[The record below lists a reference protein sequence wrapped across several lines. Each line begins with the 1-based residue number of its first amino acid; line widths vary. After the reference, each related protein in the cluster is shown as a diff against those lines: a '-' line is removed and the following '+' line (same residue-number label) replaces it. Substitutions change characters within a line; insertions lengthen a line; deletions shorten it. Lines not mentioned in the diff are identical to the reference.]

1 MYSSGVAFFKDTGK
15 RGIGIVIKQKL
26 NTELTYIAFLK
37 TKQNKKMQ
45 PPAPWLKSLMFWS
58 ELIVSFVYHVAH
70 FACYLWFELPYFEV
84 YAKLEG
90 FQCGGN

>member
-26 NTELTYIAFLK
+26 NTELTYIPFLK

-45 PPAPWLKSLMFWS
+45 PPAP
-58 ELIVSFVYHVAH
+58 
-70 FACYLWFELPYFEV
+70 
-84 YAKLEG
+84 
-90 FQCGGN
+90 

>member
-1 MYSSGVAFFKDTGK
+1 MYSSGVAFFKEAGK

-45 PPAPWLKSLMFWS
+45 PPAP
-58 ELIVSFVYHVAH
+58 
-70 FACYLWFELPYFEV
+70 
-84 YAKLEG
+84 
-90 FQCGGN
+90 